1 MATEDPREEVIQKI
15 ADMLRHNSFTFEFKV
30 MKRPKGIKVIYEVT
44 KEEMD
49 AMVNEGLEKEKKKSE
64 NTES

>member
-1 MATEDPREEVIQKI
+1 MATEEPREEVIQKI
-15 ADMLRHNSFTFEFKV
+15 ADMLRQNSFTIEFKV

-44 KEEMD
+44 KEQMD
-49 AMVNEGLEKEKKKSE
+49 AMVDEGLEKQKKKSE